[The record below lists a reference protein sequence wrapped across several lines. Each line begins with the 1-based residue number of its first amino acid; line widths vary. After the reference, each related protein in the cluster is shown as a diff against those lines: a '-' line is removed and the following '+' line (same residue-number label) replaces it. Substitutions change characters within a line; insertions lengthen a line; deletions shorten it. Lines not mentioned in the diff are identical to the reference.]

1 MRLVQVSIPA
11 GKREL
16 VSNVLDEE
24 GVDYMLTDET
34 SGREY
39 TAIAYFPLPTAAVQ
53 PILDKLE
60 NAGLGEDPHAVII
73 DAETD
78 TSRQYEE
85 LEKRFAE
92 ENGETET
99 IAREEI
105 RTEAREMTPEFPT
118 FVAMTIISSVV
129 ATAGMLLDSPAVVVG
144 SMVIAPLIGP
154 AMGASVGTVL
164 GDAQLFRRGVKY
176 QFIGGFAAIASATL
190 FSIGVR
196 YGFLVPPG
204 TDILTI
210 SQVSGRLTP
219 DFLSLAVALGAGAA
233 GVLSLASGVSVA
245 IVGVMIAAA
254 LVPPAAAVGIAIAW
268 QQPIAAVSSLVLVLV
283 NILSI
288 NLAGLV
294 VLWYLDYGPKNWFH
308 LSKTRSALFKRAAVL
323 VVSIAVLSV
332 FLGGVTFTTIQNAQ
346 FQNEAHDQVTELV
359 GQQGTPYENA
369 KLFDMT
375 FEQAGG
381 LPFDQSQ
388 TVVVTV
394 GRPPGEEYPD
404 LADRVTRRI
413 RRNADHSVT
422 VQVRYVEYES
432 IDSRTA
438 PATSNSNRDF
448 SHAELFVG

>member
-16 VSNVLDEE
+16 VSNVLEEE

-39 TAIAYFPLPTAAVQ
+39 TAIAYFPLPTSAVQ
-53 PILDKLE
+53 PILDKLQD
-60 NAGLGEDPHAVII
+60 AGLGEDPHAVII

-78 TSRQYEE
+78 TSRQYQE
-85 LEKRFAE
+85 LEQRFAE
-92 ENGETET
+92 ENDNPST

-118 FVAMTIISSVV
+118 FVAMTVISSVV

-164 GDAQLFRRGVKY
+164 GDRQLFRRGVKY
-176 QFIGGFAAIASATL
+176 QFIGGFAAIAAAAV
-190 FSIGVR
+190 FAVIVR
-196 YGFLVPPG
+196 YGLLIPPG
-204 TDILTI
+204 TDVLDI

-219 DFLSLAVALGAGAA
+219 DFLSLAVAIGAGAA

-268 QQPIAAVSSLVLVLV
+268 QQPLAAVSSLVLVLV

-294 VLWYLDYGPKNWFH
+294 VLWYLGYRPKNWF
-308 LSKTRSALFKRAAVL
+308 TRNETRTALFKRIGVL
-323 VVSIAVLSV
+323 VLLIGLLSL
-332 FLGGVTFTTIQNAQ
+332 FLGGVTFTSIQNAT
-346 FQNEAHDQVTELV
+346 FQNQAQEEVESVIGET
-359 GQQGTPYENA
+359 GSPYEDA
-369 KLFDMT
+369 RLFGT
-375 FEQAGG
+375 EFKAGSS
-381 LPFDQSQ
+381 LPFDRSRR
-388 TVVVTV
+388 VVVTV
-394 GRPPGEEYPD
+394 GKPPGERYPG
-404 LADRVTRRI
+404 LAELLSERI
-413 RRNADHSVT
+413 NRNTGHEID
-422 VQVRYVEYES
+422 VQVRYVEYDDDDPDTRSGE
-432 IDSRTA
+432 RA
-438 PATSNSNRDF
+438 P
-448 SHAELFVG
+448 EG

>member
-16 VSNVLDEE
+16 VSNVLEEE

-53 PILDKLE
+53 PILDKLQD
-60 NAGLGEDPHAVII
+60 AGLGEDPHAVII

-85 LEKRFAE
+85 LEKRFSE
-92 ENGETET
+92 ENSDPTT

-118 FVAMTIISSVV
+118 FVAMTVISSVV

-164 GDAQLFRRGVKY
+164 GDTQLFHRGVKY
-176 QFIGGFAAIASATL
+176 QFIGSFAAIASAAL
-190 FSIGVR
+190 FAIGVR

-268 QQPIAAVSSLVLVLV
+268 QQPLAAVSSLVLVLV

-294 VLWYLDYGPKNWFH
+294 VLWYLDYGPKSWFQ
-308 LSKTRSALFKRAAVL
+308 LNQTRSTLFKRAGIL
-323 VVSIAVLSV
+323 VVAIAVLSL

-346 FQNEAHDQVTELV
+346 FQNQVHDEVGQLV
-359 GQQGTPYENA
+359 GQQGTPYEEA
-369 KLFDMT
+369 KLFEMT
-375 FEQAGG
+375 FEQARA

-388 TVVVTV
+388 TVVITI
-394 GRPPGEEYPD
+394 GHPPGEEYPD
-404 LADRVTRRI
+404 LAEQLNRRI
-413 RRNADHSVT
+413 SRNTDHPVT
-422 VQVRYVEYES
+422 VQVRYVEYE
-432 IDSRTA
+432 T
-438 PATSNSNRDF
+438 
-448 SHAELFVG
+448 VGS

>member
-16 VSNVLDEE
+16 VANVLEEE

-39 TAIAYFPLPTAAVQ
+39 TAIAYFPLPTPAVQ
-53 PILDKLE
+53 PILDKLQD
-60 NAGLGEDPHAVII
+60 AGLGEDPHAVII

-85 LEKRFAE
+85 LERRFAE
-92 ENGETET
+92 ENDDPTT

-105 RTEAREMTPEFPT
+105 RTEAREMTPEFPA
-118 FVAMTIISSVV
+118 FVAMTVISAVV

-164 GDAQLFRRGVKY
+164 GDRQLFRRGVKY
-176 QFIGGFAAIASATL
+176 QFLGGFAAIGSATIFAVL
-190 FSIGVR
+190 VR

-204 TDILTI
+204 TDILGI

-268 QQPIAAVSSLVLVLV
+268 QQPLAAVSSLVLVLI
-283 NILSI
+283 NIFSI

-294 VLWYLDYGPKNWFH
+294 VLWYLGYRPKNWFER
-308 LSKTRSALFKRAAVL
+308 SETRSALLKRIGVL
-323 VVSIAVLSV
+323 VALIALLSL
-332 FLGGVTFTTIQNAQ
+332 FLGGVTFTSIQNAT
-346 FQNEAHDQVTELV
+346 FQNQAQEEVTGVLGEE
-359 GQQGTPYENA
+359 GTPYEETR
-369 KLFDMT
+369 LFGME
-375 FEQAGG
+375 FEEGG
-381 LPFDQSQ
+381 TLPFDQSKS
-388 TVVVTV
+388 VVVTV
-394 GRPPGEEYPD
+394 GRPPGEEYPG
-404 LADRVTRRI
+404 LAERLSQRI
-413 RRNADHSVT
+413 NRNTDQNVD
-422 VQVRYVEYES
+422 VQVRYVEYDE
-432 IDSRTA
+432 
-438 PATSNSNRDF
+438 
-448 SHAELFVG
+448 AE

>member
-16 VSNVLDEE
+16 VADVLDSE

-39 TAIAYFPLPTAAVQ
+39 TAIAYFPLPTSAVQ
-53 PILDKLE
+53 PILDKLQD
-60 NAGLGEDPHAVII
+60 AGLGEEPHAVII

-78 TSRQYEE
+78 TSRQYKE
-85 LEKRFAE
+85 LEQRYAE
-92 ENGETET
+92 ENDQTET

-118 FVAMTIISSVV
+118 FVAMTVISAVV

-164 GDAQLFRRGVKY
+164 GDRQLFRRGVKY
-176 QFIGGFAAIASATL
+176 QFIGGFAAIAASTVFAVL
-190 FSIGVR
+190 VR

-204 TDILTI
+204 TDILAI
-210 SQVSGRLTP
+210 AQVSGRLTP
-219 DFLSLAVALGAGAA
+219 DFLSLAVAIGAGAA

-268 QQPIAAVSSLVLVLV
+268 QEPFAAVSSLVLVLV

-294 VLWYLDYGPKNWFH
+294 VLWYLGYRPKNWFDRNE
-308 LSKTRSALFKRAAVL
+308 TRAALFKRIGVL
-323 VVSIAVLSV
+323 VVAIALLSL
-332 FLGGVTFTTIQNAQ
+332 FLGGVTYSSIQNAT
-346 FQNEAHDQVTELV
+346 FQNQAQDEVQSVLGEE
-359 GQQGTPYENA
+359 GTPYENA
-369 KLFDMT
+369 HLFGME
-375 FEQAGG
+375 FREGG
-381 LPFDQSQ
+381 RLPFSQSGQ
-388 TVVVTV
+388 VVVTV

-404 LADRVTRRI
+404 LANVLSGRI
-413 RRNADHSVT
+413 NANTGNEID
-422 VQVRYVEYES
+422 VQVRYVEYDEPDES
-432 IDSRTA
+432 
-438 PATSNSNRDF
+438 
-448 SHAELFVG
+448 

>member
-16 VSNVLDEE
+16 VANVLEEE

-39 TAIAYFPLPTAAVQ
+39 TAIAYFPLPTSAVQ
-53 PILDKLE
+53 PILDKLQE
-60 NAGLGEDPHAVII
+60 AGLGEDPHAVII

-78 TSRQYEE
+78 ISRQYEE
-85 LEKRFAE
+85 LEKRYAE
-92 ENGETET
+92 KTGQTET

-105 RTEAREMTPEFPT
+105 RTEAHEMTPEFPT
-118 FVAMTIISSVV
+118 FLAMTVISAVV

-164 GDAQLFRRGVKY
+164 GDRNLFREGVKY
-176 QFIGGFAAIASATL
+176 QFVGSFAAISAAAV
-190 FSIGVR
+190 FAVVVR
-196 YGFLVPPG
+196 YGLLIPPG
-204 TDILTI
+204 TDVLSI

-268 QQPIAAVSSLVLVLV
+268 QQPLAAVSSLVLVLV

-288 NLAGLV
+288 NLAGLF
-294 VLWYLDYGPKNWFH
+294 VLWYLGYRPKNW
-308 LSKTRSALFKRAAVL
+308 LATKQTRSALVKRAGVL
-323 VVSIAVLSV
+323 LFAIAVLSV
-332 FLGGVTFTTIQNAQ
+332 FLGGVTYASFQNAT
-346 FQNEAHDQVTELV
+346 FQNHVREEVSGVV
-359 GQQGTPYENA
+359 GEKGTPYESARLFGLEFRGSNA
-369 KLFDMT
+369 
-375 FEQAGG
+375 
-381 LPFDQSQ
+381 LPFDQSER
-388 TVVVTV
+388 VVVTV
-394 GRPPGEEYPD
+394 GRPPGVEYPD
-404 LADRVTRRI
+404 LAERLSQRI
-413 RRNADHSVT
+413 NRGPGHAVA
-422 VQVRYVEYES
+422 VQVRYVEY
-432 IDSRTA
+432 DA
-438 PATSNSNRDF
+438 
-448 SHAELFVG
+448 AEP

>member
-16 VSNVLDEE
+16 VADVLDEE

-53 PILDKLE
+53 PVLDKLQD
-60 NAGLGEDPHAVII
+60 AGLGEDPHAVII

-78 TSRQYEE
+78 VSRQYEE
-85 LEKRFAE
+85 LERRYSE
-92 ENGETET
+92 ENPDATT

-118 FVAMTIISSVV
+118 FVAMTVISAVV

-164 GDAQLFRRGVKY
+164 GDRQLFRRGVKY
-176 QFIGGFAAIASATL
+176 QFIGGFSAIAAATL
-190 FSIGVR
+190 FAVVVR
-196 YGFLVPPG
+196 YGFLVPPE
-204 TDILTI
+204 TDILGI

-268 QQPIAAVSSLVLVLV
+268 WQPMAAVSSFVLVLV

-288 NLAGLV
+288 NLAGLA
-294 VLWYLDYGPKNWFH
+294 VLWYLDYGPKNLFEH
-308 LSKTRSALFKRAAVL
+308 DQTRSALFKRAGVL
-323 VVSIAVLSV
+323 VAAIGLLSL
-332 FLGGVTFTTIQNAQ
+332 FLGGVTFATIQEAQ
-346 FQNEAHDQVTELV
+346 FQNQVRQEAGDVLDGGAYDE
-359 GQQGTPYENA
+359 A
-369 KLFDMT
+369 RLFDME
-375 FEQAGG
+375 FRGSG
-381 LPFDQSQ
+381 SLPFDQSQ
-388 TVVVTV
+388 RVVVTV
-394 GRPPGEEYPD
+394 GRPPDTAYPD
-404 LADRVTRRI
+404 LAETLTRRI
-413 RRNADHSVT
+413 NRNSGHRVA
-422 VQVRYVEYES
+422 VQVRYVEY
-432 IDSRTA
+432 DGGTK
-438 PATSNSNRDF
+438 
-448 SHAELFVG
+448 

>member
-11 GKREL
+11 GKREM
-16 VSNVLDEE
+16 VADVLDSE

-53 PILDKLE
+53 PILDKLQD
-60 NAGLGEDPHAVII
+60 AGLGEDPHAVII

-85 LEKRFAE
+85 LEQRYAE
-92 ENGETET
+92 ENGDTET
-99 IAREEI
+99 IAREEM
-105 RTEAREMTPEFPT
+105 RTEAREMTPKFPT
-118 FVAMTIISSVV
+118 FVAMTIISAVV

-164 GDAQLFRRGVKY
+164 GDRQLFRRGVKY

-190 FSIGVR
+190 FSLGVR
-196 YGFLVPPG
+196 YGFLLPPG
-204 TDILTI
+204 TDVLGI

-219 DFLSLAVALGAGAA
+219 DFLSLAVALGAGTA
-233 GVLSLASGVSVA
+233 GALSLASGVSVA

-268 QQPIAAVSSLVLVLV
+268 QQPLAAVSSLVLVLV
-283 NILSI
+283 NIFSI
-288 NLAGLV
+288 NLSGLV
-294 VLWYLDYGPKNWFH
+294 VFWYLDYGPKNWFE
-308 LSKTRSALFKRAAVL
+308 LNQTRSVLFKRVGVL
-323 VVSIAVLSV
+323 VVAIALLSL
-332 FLGGVTFTTIQNAQ
+332 FLGGVTYTTIQNAT
-346 FQNEAHDQVTELV
+346 FQNQAQQEVNRVLDQSQYEEATLLNVE
-359 GQQGTPYENA
+359 
-369 KLFDMT
+369 
-375 FEQAGG
+375 FEQSGT

-388 TVVVTV
+388 RVVVTV

-404 LADRVTRRI
+404 LAEQLSRRVN
-413 RRNADHSVT
+413 RNTGHDIV
-422 VQVRYVEYES
+422 VQVRYVEVEQVPPS
-432 IDSRTA
+432 VTHD
-438 PATSNSNRDF
+438 
-448 SHAELFVG
+448 